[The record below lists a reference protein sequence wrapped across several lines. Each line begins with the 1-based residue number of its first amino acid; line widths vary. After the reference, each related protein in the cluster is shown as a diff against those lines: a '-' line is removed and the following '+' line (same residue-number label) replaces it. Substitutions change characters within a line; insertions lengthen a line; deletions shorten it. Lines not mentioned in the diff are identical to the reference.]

1 MTRQEYNR
9 GILSILS
16 KMVEEYPDLRFGQI
30 LINTDAL
37 PGTIDY
43 YGQFKVSDP
52 FYEEPNKTLERMS
65 NNKNVEI
72 LFNKQ
77 YIESILYEVN

>member
-9 GILSILS
+9 VIISILS

-30 LINTDAL
+30 LVNSNALKGTTDA
-37 PGTIDY
+37 
-43 YGQFKVSDP
+43 YGNFVVLDP

-65 NNKNVEI
+65 NNKNVE
-72 LFNKQ
+72 LLLNKQ
-77 YIESILYEVN
+77 YIESILYEIN